1 MAEPLSAA
9 DLQRF
14 SRHLI
19 LPQVGVEGQTRIRA
33 AKVAVIGAGGL
44 GSPVILYL
52 AAAGVG
58 NLTVIDDDIV
68 DVTNLQRQV
77 LHDSQS
83 IGRPK
88 VDSARDRIE
97 ALDPDICVTTFNQR
111 MTTDNALEILKGH
124 DVVVDGSDNFPTRYL
139 INDACEILDIPWI
152 YGSIHRFEGQMS
164 VFNHRGGP
172 GYRDIFPRPPPPEMA
187 PSCAE
192 AGVLGVL
199 PGVIGSLQANEVL
212 KIIMDIGNVLSGI
225 LMLYDALEMR
235 FRGLKVSKN
244 PERSK
249 AEVLL
254 DIEEYC
260 RDDSPAV
267 AKDTSIAS
275 AIQRIEPMAVNER
288 MDGGWKPYVIDVRTV
303 GEASI
308 SSLHFV
314 NELIPHIDLLS
325 HLDDIPKNQDILLHC
340 HHGQRSSM
348 AAMILEKEGWDAS
361 RLFNM
366 EGGIDLWSRQVDAS
380 IPRY

>member
-1 MAEPLSAA
+1 MAEQLSAA

-152 YGSIHRFEGQMS
+152 YGSIHRFEGQVS

-260 RDDSPAV
+260 RDDCPAV

-325 HLDDIPKNQDILLHC
+325 HLDDIPKNKDILLHC

>member
-1 MAEPLSAA
+1 MAEQLSAT

-19 LPQVGVEGQTRIRA
+19 LPQVGVEGQSLIRA

-58 NLTVIDDDIV
+58 NLTIIDDDLV
-68 DVTNLQRQV
+68 DITNLQRQV
-77 LHDSQS
+77 IHDSQW
-83 IGRPK
+83 IGKPK
-88 VDSARDRIE
+88 VDSARNRIE
-97 ALDPDICVTTFNQR
+97 ALDPGISVSTYHQR
-111 MTTDNALEILKGH
+111 ITADNALEILEGH
-124 DVVVDGSDNFPTRYL
+124 DVVIDGTDNFPTRYL

-152 YGSIHRFEGQMS
+152 YGSIHRFEGQVS
-164 VFNHRGGP
+164 VFNHDGGP
-172 GYRDIFPRPPPPEMA
+172 GYRDVFPKPPPPEMA

-199 PGVIGSLQANEVL
+199 PGVIGSLQANEAL
-212 KIIMDIGNVLSGI
+212 KVIMNIGNILSGI

-244 PERSK
+244 PARSK
-249 AEVLL
+249 AEVLQ
-254 DIEEYC
+254 DYDEFCGDEI
-260 RDDSPAV
+260 V
-267 AKDTSIAS
+267 QDTSNTDTTIS
-275 AIQRIEPMAVNER
+275 FQKIEPTTVQER

-303 GEASI
+303 GEAAI

-314 NELIPHIDLLS
+314 NDLIPHVDLLS
-325 HLDDIPKNQDILLHC
+325 HLNSIPRDRDLLLYC
-340 HHGQRSSM
+340 HHGGRSGI
-348 AAMILEKEGWDAS
+348 AAMVLEKEGWNAE

-366 EGGIDLWSRQVDAS
+366 EGGIDRWSQQVDSS